1 MIGGTVLQNYII
13 VFFGA
18 GIGGMFRYWGSNFV
32 YKFLP
37 PTFPYGTLFVNV
49 LGSFIIG
56 LVMYYLDANKLISQE
71 TRIFITVGFCG
82 GLTTF
87 STFAF
92 ETINFMKE
100 REYMY
105 AGLNALL
112 NVFLTLTA
120 LFIAYKISKLIS

>member
-56 LVMYYLDANKLISQE
+56 LVMYYLDANKFISQE